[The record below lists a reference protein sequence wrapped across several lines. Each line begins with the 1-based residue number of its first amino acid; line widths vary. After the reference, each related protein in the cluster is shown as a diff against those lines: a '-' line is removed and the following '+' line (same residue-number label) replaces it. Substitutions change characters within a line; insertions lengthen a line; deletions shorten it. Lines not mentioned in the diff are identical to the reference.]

1 MGAFFM
7 DKSLHTKNLLANLYI
22 KFGLLLIIA
31 LIVLIAFGIL
41 SNTKIDRES
50 STWDTW
56 INGVYMG
63 RHTVTTS
70 ANEAGIV
77 VAVAFAIGIIA
88 GLVSLIFRRQIVNFE
103 ECYVPLREG
112 THRRKYIFYLALF
125 LGWSGIDRL
134 LMKRWFL
141 GLIKFLFAFWTINML
156 IAALTAMPSMAAA
169 LGQAFLF
176 SLPFVLYWW
185 TVDVLLIGMGAAR
198 ERHKSYLR

>member
-1 MGAFFM
+1 MKKYLSILM
-7 DKSLHTKNLLANLYI
+7 LCVLLAFSAACSQQL
-22 KFGLLLIIA
+22 KTGEPPA
-31 LIVLIAFGIL
+31 STEA
-41 SNTKIDRES
+41 S
-50 STWDTW
+50 SPE
-56 INGVYMG
+56 M
-63 RHTVTTS
+63 
-70 ANEAGIV
+70 
-77 VAVAFAIGIIA
+77 AFAIGIIA

-125 LGWSGIDRL
+125 LGWSGIDRF

-156 IAALTAMPSMAAA
+156 IAALTAMPSTAAA

-176 SLPFVLYWW
+176 SLPFMLYWW
-185 TVDVLLIGMGAAR
+185 TVDTLLIGMGAAR